1 VQPQDF
7 AATLP
12 VSYPETYSSPLV
24 DSSITFQSIHENTGI
39 TAAAASILDDMR
51 SLTLSVLL
59 LSSSEKN
66 ISQTEEESHA
76 KLIQITASQIH
87 DELSTLPVSST
98 TPQTPKDAIFSAI
111 HLTALAYTSG
121 ISNRTPFSLSFG
133 GPAKDI
139 FSITRERRDMYYVI
153 NEVGI
158 SNWRKIPG
166 IFLWILLVA
175 CPGGRAHAPM
185 LLRSNVSATAL
196 YLSFADLGLAVG
208 CLRAFLGVQRWIAD
222 APAKRDLDVGS
233 NEVEVGR

>member
-1 VQPQDF
+1 
-7 AATLP
+7 
-12 VSYPETYSSPLV
+12 
-24 DSSITFQSIHENTGI
+24 
-39 TAAAASILDDMR
+39 
-51 SLTLSVLL
+51 
-59 LSSSEKN
+59 
-66 ISQTEEESHA
+66 
-76 KLIQITASQIH
+76 
-87 DELSTLPVSST
+87 
-98 TPQTPKDAIFSAI
+98 
-111 HLTALAYTSG
+111 
-121 ISNRTPFSLSFG
+121 
-133 GPAKDI
+133 
-139 FSITRERRDMYYVI
+139 MYYVI

>member
-1 VQPQDF
+1 M
-7 AATLP
+7 
-12 VSYPETYSSPLV
+12 
-24 DSSITFQSIHENTGI
+24 GI

-51 SLTLSVLL
+51 SLTLSILL

-87 DELSTLPVSST
+87 DELSTLPFPST

-121 ISNRTPFSLSFG
+121 ISSRTPFSVSYG
-133 GPAKDI
+133 GPAKDL
-139 FSITRERRDMYYVI
+139 FSITRERREMYYAI
-153 NEVGI
+153 NKVGL

-208 CLRAFLGVQRWIAD
+208 CLRAFLGVQKWIAD
-222 APAKRDLDVGS
+222 APAKRGLDKGS
-233 NEVEVGR
+233 GEDEVGG